1 MNRETDGEQDGPP
14 TADQDPAQGDPTLP
28 NEHGEANVIAGET
41 VAPFGE
47 ATGFD
52 HAEAANAVD
61 DPTTRAVAK
70 DSRQSR
76 DTPEQHT
83 GAQQSTVT
91 RQDTGARQST
101 GRGAFL
107 VGAGILLS
115 RIVGVVRQRV
125 FAYFLGNSDA
135 MDAFNA
141 AFRIPNFLQNVFGE
155 GALSASFIPVY
166 ARLLAE
172 DDEEEADRVAW
183 SVFTL
188 LALAVSLFVLAG
200 VLATPLLINA
210 ISPGFGGEKRALTEQ
225 LVRIFFPGAGLLVL
239 SAWCL
244 GVLNGH
250 RRFFLSYSAPV
261 IWNIAIIAALAWAG
275 WPARHFSLTD
285 LGVWGRVAA
294 FAAWGSVVGSGLQF
308 AVQLPTVVKLLR
320 RVRLALGLRNAHV
333 RTVLRN
339 FLPVFFS
346 RGVVQISVFVDA
358 WLASWLGTGAVA
370 GLGYAQS
377 LYTLPVS
384 LFGISVSAAELP
396 EMSSAVGEQSIVAE
410 KLRARL
416 DAGLRQIALFIV
428 PSSMGFLALGDVMAG
443 ALYQNGKF
451 GRSDT
456 VYVWAILAGS
466 SVGLLASTLGRLYAS
481 TYYALHDTR
490 TPLRYALVRVFL
502 TTVFGYI
509 CALPL
514 PDALGIPRQW
524 GAVGLT
530 TSAGVAGWVE
540 FALLRRGLNRRIGWT
555 GLPLSYV
562 GKLWASAGVSAALAW
577 AIRLALG
584 PGVHPIIAAAL
595 VLTPY
600 GLLYFALT
608 SAWGLP
614 ESRAVVGRF
623 TRLLRRGRT

>member
-1 MNRETDGEQDGPP
+1 MSIDEDGRTKRGAVDPRDERGESDQAAGEALSTFGAATGEGVADKPLADGPP
-14 TADQDPAQGDPTLP
+14 SK
-28 NEHGEANVIAGET
+28 
-41 VAPFGE
+41 
-47 ATGFD
+47 
-52 HAEAANAVD
+52 AEAAD
-61 DPTTRAVAK
+61 RRRT
-70 DSRQSR
+70 
-76 DTPEQHT
+76 H
-83 GAQQSTVT
+83 
-91 RQDTGARQST
+91 ST

-135 MDAFNA
+135 MDAFQA

-166 ARLLAE
+166 ARLLAQ

-188 LALAVSLFVLAG
+188 LALIVSVLVLAG
-200 VLATPLLINA
+200 LLTTPLLINL
-210 ISPGFGGEKRALTEQ
+210 ISPGFAGEKRALTEQ

-244 GVLNGH
+244 GVLNSH
-250 RRFFLSYSAPV
+250 RRFFLSYTAPV
-261 IWNIAIIAALAWAG
+261 VWNITLIAALAWAG
-275 WPARHFSLTD
+275 WPARPVPLSD

-294 FAAWGSVVGSGLQF
+294 FAAWGSVLGSALQF
-308 AVQLPTVVKLLR
+308 AVQLPTVLRLLR
-320 RVRLALGLRNAHV
+320 RVRPTLGVGNKHV

-339 FLPVFFS
+339 FVPVFVS
-346 RGVVQISVFVDA
+346 RGVVQISAFVDA

-370 GLGYAQS
+370 ALGYAQS

-396 EMSSAVGEQSIVAE
+396 EMSSATGEQAAVAE

-416 DAGLRQIALFIV
+416 EAGLRQIAVFIV

-443 ALYQNGKF
+443 ALYQTGKF

-466 SVGLLASTLGRLYAS
+466 AVGLLASTLGRLYAS

-490 TPLRYALVRVFL
+490 TPLRFAVVRVFL
-502 TTVFGYI
+502 TTALGYLFS
-509 CALPL
+509 LPL
-514 PDALGIPRQW
+514 PDALGVPRQW

-530 TSAGVAGWVE
+530 ASAGLAGWVE
-540 FALLRRGLNRRIGWT
+540 FALLRRGLNRRIGRT
-555 GLPLSYV
+555 GIPLPFVS
-562 GKLWASAGVSAALAW
+562 KLWLSAAASAAVAW
-577 AIRLALG
+577 GIRLLLG
-584 PGVHPIIAAAL
+584 PFHPILLAAL

-623 TRLLRRGRT
+623 TKVLRRRRS